1 VEHDLVRSGLRPEAD
16 RVRDRAGVARDRG
29 GARPPQ
35 RLEPPRR
42 VLAGHRQQVEHDRV
56 RAAAAGGG
64 AGLVDDLPGA
74 AHLVH
79 GAR

>member
-1 VEHDLVRSGLRPEAD
+1 MEYDLVRSGLRPEAD

-29 GARPPQ
+29 GARPSQ

-42 VLAGHRQQVEHDRV
+42 VRAGHRQQVQDDRV
-56 RAAAAGGG
+56 RAVAAGGG
-64 AGLVDDLPGA
+64 ASLVDDPPGA